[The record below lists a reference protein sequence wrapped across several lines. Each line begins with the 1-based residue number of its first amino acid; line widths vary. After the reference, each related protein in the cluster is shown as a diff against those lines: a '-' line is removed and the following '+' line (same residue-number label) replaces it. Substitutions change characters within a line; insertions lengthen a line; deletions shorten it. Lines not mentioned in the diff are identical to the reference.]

1 MFLCRHIYFFS
12 EKGILVLKDSLHPAT
27 AIECGIMDSQADMS
41 RLRDN
46 KQQEA
51 MCRNILSG
59 VGAYERESQ
68 KR

>member
-1 MFLCRHIYFFS
+1 M
-12 EKGILVLKDSLHPAT
+12 LKDSLHPAT